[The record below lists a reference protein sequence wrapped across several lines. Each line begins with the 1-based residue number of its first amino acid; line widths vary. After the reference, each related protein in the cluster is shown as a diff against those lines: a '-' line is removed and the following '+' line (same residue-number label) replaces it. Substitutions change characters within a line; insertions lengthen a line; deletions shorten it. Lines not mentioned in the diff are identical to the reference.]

1 MINELLRVDTADA
14 EMQRRG
20 RNVILLSMLI
30 IFLML
35 CFVLLAIG
43 DENFSSILIAAIMN
57 VGVHATTFWLAR
69 QGMADIAAVLMIIAA
84 SLATLIVGF
93 TVPALELI
101 FVTIVPVLLAIATLR
116 PAGVAATGLV
126 MAVILAMLLVS
137 NPWGIAPL
145 IVQNSGGPAA
155 ILLVFTTVVG
165 ILNSTS
171 IVRTFGAL
179 QDSQADLKHTA
190 ALLERSNA
198 VLEERVRD
206 RTFELEQALHL
217 QRSQADELSQAM
229 QSQQQLA
236 SLLTDMALPIIPVR
250 EDVLV
255 VPLVGSL
262 DTQRGQEMLT
272 RILQAV
278 EKAQA
283 RAIILD
289 VTGVPVIDTYIGR
302 IFINTADAVA
312 MLGART
318 LLVGISPEVA
328 QALVGLG
335 VSLEGLETRATLQQG
350 LESLFSITHKG
361 K

>member
-1 MINELLRVDTADA
+1 
-14 EMQRRG
+14 
-20 RNVILLSMLI
+20 
-30 IFLML
+30 
-35 CFVLLAIG
+35 
-43 DENFSSILIAAIMN
+43 
-57 VGVHATTFWLAR
+57 
-69 QGMADIAAVLMIIAA
+69 
-84 SLATLIVGF
+84 
-93 TVPALELI
+93 
-101 FVTIVPVLLAIATLR
+101 
-116 PAGVAATGLV
+116 
-126 MAVILAMLLVS
+126 
-137 NPWGIAPL
+137 
-145 IVQNSGGPAA
+145 
-155 ILLVFTTVVG
+155 
-165 ILNSTS
+165 
-171 IVRTFGAL
+171 
-179 QDSQADLKHTA
+179 
-190 ALLERSNA
+190 
-198 VLEERVRD
+198 
-206 RTFELEQALHL
+206 
-217 QRSQADELSQAM
+217 M